1 MILYKGFHLSM
12 EEMEFIKSD
21 MSSSSVILY
30 MCRCKL
36 NLLYTVFILHFI
48 YLYDVEDKWCEG
60 DVNVICFKYR
70 SDK

>member
-21 MSSSSVILY
+21 MSSSSVILN

-36 NLLYTVFILHFI
+36 NLLYTVFILHLI
-48 YLYDVEDKWCEG
+48 YLYDNEDIYDPK
-60 DVNVICFKYR
+60 VM
-70 SDK
+70 